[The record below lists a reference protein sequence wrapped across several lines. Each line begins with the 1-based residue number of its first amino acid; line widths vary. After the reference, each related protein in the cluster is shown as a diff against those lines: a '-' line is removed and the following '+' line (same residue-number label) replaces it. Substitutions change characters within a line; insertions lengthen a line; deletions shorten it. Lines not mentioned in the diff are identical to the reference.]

1 MPVLRETNHE
11 GVGVAGLT
19 ENEILRSMLDER
31 GVEWK
36 EHRHV
41 MPGSM
46 TIQRET
52 LWGQPTDVASGKP
65 IPHVYHY
72 RATEMGDG
80 RLFLEA
86 QLITPEQA
94 IAATLG
100 AAITGETSDGY
111 HTFNELYH
119 HRAIL
124 FSVIVRDHKE
134 LAWKSKAHNDGTM
147 YDGMFIVG
155 IETPQ
160 GQATYHYDIDPYWD
174 MFECKELDRAPE
186 WDGHTPDDAIARIAT
201 LGDADATVGRQLDAR
216 LSNCTNGE
224 RTSDELGRGTCRV
237 MTIGEFNGEGTEYYD
252 VCSNCGYEFDD
263 DPLNYCPNCGRRLV
277 VDE

>member
-1 MPVLRETNHE
+1 MPKLTATETFR
-11 GVGVAGLT
+11 A
-19 ENEILRSMLDER
+19 MLDER
-31 GVEWK
+31 GVKWTSERVK
-36 EHRHV
+36 NGVRV
-41 MPGSM
+41 NNGVLF
-46 TIQRET
+46 TF
-52 LWGQPTDVASGKP
+52 AK
-65 IPHVYHY
+65 
-72 RATEMGDG
+72 DG
-80 RLFLEA
+80 RTYSVFVRDRAGLEIWS
-86 QLITPEQA
+86 QYLTPEQA
-94 IAATLG
+94 IASTLG

-186 WDGHTPDDAIARIAT
+186 WDGHSPADAIERIAT
-201 LGDADATVGRQLDAR
+201 LGTETCHDKNGFDPSLGFECTVCG
-216 LSNCTNGE
+216 TMV
-224 RTSDELGRGTCRV
+224 DEYMVTPIDYGHQKQFR
-237 MTIGEFNGEGTEYYD
+237 
-252 VCSNCGYEFDD
+252 
-263 DPLNYCPNCGRRLV
+263 YCPGCGARV